1 MDTREQTVT
10 GGRLVTREL
19 AEWVAGLRYEDI
31 PADAVEEAG
40 RALSDFFCETLYV
53 GACQPWGRSIA
64 EFAAIEG
71 GPGDATIIASGGR
84 TSASKA
90 AFANGTMAL
99 GFELADFGAGSRY
112 YPFTVTGPLAVAES
126 RHRSGRDFV
135 TAVVLG
141 YELMARILKAT
152 KNVVPGQRGTGPAP
166 APGAFYVPAVYGT
179 VASAAGSAR
188 VLGLDPQHTNY
199 AIGLGTA
206 FAGGTFQGHEEGAWQ
221 RSLNGGM
228 ASERGVTAALLGQQ
242 GFKATEMGL
251 EGVQGFA
258 VQYSGGHLDPDA
270 LFDGLGDSWVITERW
285 SKSYPLNVTLHAPV
299 EALNQIMQENNLTHT
314 DIAEIDAAWQRVEE
328 FLAKSEVTTVVGAQ
342 ASLYYALAVTA
353 VRGHKPTVDD
363 VSEENVADPVVQA
376 MIDRI
381 SVHADE
387 ELFSQVRNSM
397 PGAVTVRTTDGREFH
412 AEVRYP
418 RGNAANR
425 LPEDEF
431 FGKYLHMTERVIG
444 RDQATELYERA
455 RNVQDIEDIAEL
467 GPLMSPKA
475 TEGAK

>member
-1 MDTREQTVT
+1 MDTRDDTVT

-19 AEWVAGLRYEDI
+19 AEWVAGLRYEDL

-40 RALSDFFCETLYV
+40 RAFSDFLGECLFV
-53 GACQPWGRSIA
+53 GATQPWGRSIA
-64 EFAAIEG
+64 AFAAAEG
-71 GPGDATIIASGGR
+71 GPGDATIIASGAR

-126 RHRSGRDFV
+126 RHRSGKDFV

-152 KNVVPGQRGTGPAP
+152 KGFVPGQGGSSPRPVA
-166 APGAFYVPAVYGT
+166 GAFYVPAVYGT
-179 VASAAGSAR
+179 VASAVGSAK
-188 VLGLDPQHTNY
+188 VLGLDAHHTNY
-199 AIGLGTA
+199 AFGLGTA

-228 ASERGVTAALLGQQ
+228 ASDRGVTAALLAQT

-258 VQYSGGHLDPDA
+258 VQFADGRLDPDA
-270 LFDGLGDSWVITERW
+270 LFDGLGDSWVITDRW
-285 SKSYPLNVTLHAPV
+285 SKSYPLNVTLHAPI
-299 EALNQIMQENNLTHT
+299 EALLQIMEENDLTHT

-328 FLAKSEVTTVVGAQ
+328 FLAKPSVTTIVSAQ
-342 ASLYYALAVTA
+342 ASLYFALALTA
-353 VRGHKPTVDD
+353 VRGKPTVDD
-363 VSEENVADPVVQA
+363 ITEETVADPAIQA

-381 SVHADE
+381 TVHGDE
-387 ELFSQVRNSM
+387 ELFTQVRNSM

-412 AEVRYP
+412 AVVQYP
-418 RGNAANR
+418 RGNASNR

-431 FGKYLHMTERVIG
+431 FGKYLQMAERVLG
-444 RDQATELYERA
+444 KDQATELYEQA
-455 RNVQDIEDIAEL
+455 RGVQDLDDMAVL
-467 GPLMSPKA
+467 GPLLSPGRRGA
-475 TEGAK
+475 TT